1 LGWRQP
7 TLADIAALT
16 GFGTNTVSLALR
28 NSSRI
33 SEETRNKIRA
43 AARELDYVPN
53 HVAKSLAIDRTLTV
67 GLILHSITNPI
78 VTQAAKLIQL
88 ALAAQGYSVLL
99 ATSNGSFE
107 EELHAIAV
115 FRSRMVDGLLIYPLL
130 HAKIE
135 HLVELRS
142 KNFPI
147 VLLNGYQDAPV
158 DAVGVDEFRG
168 AYLATRHLID
178 LGHTRIGTIL
188 PMETKNTEKYDGYL
202 AALREARL
210 RQNKDVIFAP
220 PTHSIAAG
228 LGATNQI
235 MDRRIRPSALFA
247 SSDLYALGALRW
259 ATINKVAVP
268 EKLAIVGFDNI
279 ESAQNAVLPITT
291 INNDV
296 AVMSR
301 RAVDRLCVLMASRNN
316 MPPPKTELIEPT
328 LVIREST
335 VGQLDSH
342 AQ

>member
-1 LGWRQP
+1 MVGRRQS

-28 NSSRI
+28 DSTRI
-33 SEETRNKIRA
+33 SEETRNKIRT

-53 HVAKSLAIDRTLTV
+53 QIAKSLAMDRTLTV

-88 ALAAQGYSVLL
+88 ALAERGYSVLF
-99 ATSNGSFE
+99 ATSNGNFE
-107 EELHAIAV
+107 EEIRAITI
-115 FRSRMVDGLLIYPLL
+115 FRSRMVDGLLIYPLI
-130 HAKIE
+130 HKKID

-168 AYLATRHLID
+168 AYQATRHLID
-178 LGHTRIGTIL
+178 LGHTHIGAIL
-188 PMETKNTEKYDGYL
+188 PMERRNTEKYDGYL
-202 AALREARL
+202 AALKKAKLRL
-210 RQNKDVIFAP
+210 DKDVLFAP

-228 LGATNQI
+228 LSATHNI
-235 MDRRIRPSALFA
+235 MDRRARPSALFA

-259 ATINKVAVP
+259 ATINKVTVP
-268 EKLAIVGFDNI
+268 EELAIAGFDDI

-328 LVIREST
+328 LVVREST
-335 VGQLDSH
+335 VSKQN
-342 AQ
+342 